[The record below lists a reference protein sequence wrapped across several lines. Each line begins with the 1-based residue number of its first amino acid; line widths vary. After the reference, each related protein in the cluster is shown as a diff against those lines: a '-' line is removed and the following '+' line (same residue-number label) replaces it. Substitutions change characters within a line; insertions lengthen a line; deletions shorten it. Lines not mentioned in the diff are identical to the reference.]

1 MSFSLIESDNVTA
14 TRIES
19 GSKETSFNILYILCL
34 PCLQSYRVLL
44 RQALTNFKVNNYVFE
59 GLTQALGI
67 DQ

>member
-1 MSFSLIESDNVTA
+1 MSFSLIEFDNVVA
-14 TRIES
+14 TRIVS
-19 GSKETSFNILYILCL
+19 GSKETPFNILYILCL

-44 RQALTNFKVNNYVFE
+44 QQALTSFKVNNYVLE